1 MKADRQPATA
11 GYTLAE
17 VSIAMGIFAFVVV
30 AIFGMFPTAVRM
42 RSESALETRAV
53 MIANELFATVRNATN
68 LSAVTLR
75 DGPKFSSANLQ
86 TVDLSRSNAVVFGY
100 PAQTSVPFYLWAS
113 STRGGTPE
121 SAWVNGAMPTGALKN
136 EVVALAKV
144 QAQQVASKPG
154 LYLVTVDVRSPA
166 GVPLSK
172 TKVLSFYSYQYAK

>member
-1 MKADRQPATA
+1 MIPARRSAAA

-30 AIFGMFPTAVRM
+30 AIFGLFPTAVRM

-75 DGPKFSSANLQ
+75 DGPKFSSANMQ
-86 TVDLSRSNAVVFGY
+86 TIDLSRSNSVVIGY

-113 STRGGTPE
+113 STRGGTPD
-121 SAWVNGAMPTGALKN
+121 SAWINGSMPTGALKN
-136 EVVALAKV
+136 EVVALARV
-144 QAQQVASKPG
+144 QAKQVASKPG
-154 LYLVTVDVRSPA
+154 LYLITVEVRSPA

-172 TKVLSFYSYQYAK
+172 TKPLTFSSYQYSK